1 MNNVQPLGGWFDD
14 AIAGVQN
21 FFSGTTEYTPTTGL
35 VNWGETLGQ
44 TVSNYQSA
52 GQSDSDVQAWTN
64 YFLTGG
70 VMGNNSSANNVAVTN
85 TGTGSDVFAN
95 LGASFNNILSGV
107 TNLFGAGVNAY
118 ATVQQLINAQNPS
131 DVIVN
136 RPELGGAVVQRTQ
149 NGQVTYVPLLTAY
162 PQFASQ
168 IGTANKSSNMSGL
181 LIAGALGL
189 GLVLILKKK

>member
-14 AIAGVQN
+14 AISGVQN

-44 TVSNYQSA
+44 TIPTFNSA
-52 GQSDSDVQAWTN
+52 GQSDSDVNAWAN
-64 YFLTGG
+64 YWASGG
-70 VMGNNSSANNVAVTN
+70 VMGNNSSANNVAVTG
-85 TGTGSDVFAN
+85 TSTGSDVFAN
-95 LGASFNNILSGV
+95 LGSSFNNILSGV

>member
-1 MNNVQPLGGWFDD
+1 MNNVQPLGGWLDD
-14 AIAGVQN
+14 AWTGVTN
-21 FFSGTTEYTPTTGL
+21 FFGGTTEYTPTTGL

-44 TVSNYQSA
+44 TIPAFGSA
-52 GQSDSDVQAWTN
+52 GQSDSDVNAWAN
-64 YFLTGG
+64 YWASGG
-70 VMGNNSSANNVAVTN
+70 VMGNNSSANNVAVTG

-95 LGASFNNILSGV
+95 LGSSFNNILSGV
-107 TNLFGAGVNAY
+107 TNLFSAGVGAY
-118 ATVQQLINAQNPS
+118 ATVQQLINAQNPT

-168 IGTANKSSNMSGL
+168 IGTANKSSNMNGL

>member
-1 MNNVQPLGGWFDD
+1 MNNVQPLGGWLDD
-14 AIAGVQN
+14 AISGVTN
-21 FFSGTTEYTPTTGL
+21 FFGGTTEYTPTTGL

-44 TVSNYQSA
+44 TLPAFGSA
-52 GQSDSDVQAWTN
+52 GQSDSDVNAWAN
-64 YFLTGG
+64 YWASGG
-70 VMGNNSSANNVAVTN
+70 VMGNNSSANNVAVTG

-95 LGASFNNILSGV
+95 LGSSFNNILSGV
-107 TNLFGAGVNAY
+107 TNLFSAGVGAY
-118 ATVQQLINAQNPS
+118 ATVQQLINAQNPT
-131 DVIVN
+131 DVIEN
-136 RPELGGAVVQRTQ
+136 RPELGGAVVKRTQ

-168 IGTANKSSNMSGL
+168 INSANKSSNMSGL

>member
-1 MNNVQPLGGWFDD
+1 MNNVQPLGGWIDD
-14 AIAGVQN
+14 AWAGVTN
-21 FFSGTTEYTPTTGL
+21 FFGGASEYTPSTGF

-44 TVSNYQSA
+44 TIPAYQSA

-70 VMGNNSSANNVAVTN
+70 AMGNNSSANTVAVTGTN
-85 TGTGSDVFAN
+85 TGSDVFAN
-95 LGASFNNILSGV
+95 LGSSFNNILSGV
-107 TNLFGAGVNAY
+107 TNLFSAGVGAY
-118 ATVQQLINAQNPS
+118 ATVQQLINAQNPT